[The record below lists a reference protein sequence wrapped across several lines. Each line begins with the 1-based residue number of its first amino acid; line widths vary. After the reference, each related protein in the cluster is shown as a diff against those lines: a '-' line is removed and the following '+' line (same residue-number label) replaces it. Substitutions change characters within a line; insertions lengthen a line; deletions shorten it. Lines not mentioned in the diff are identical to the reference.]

1 MLSKKNAEAT
11 GNSKIESRHALLW
24 GPLLGSLH
32 LALLGFLSK
41 LLLEIKCC
49 ARVRGSLKSA
59 IIAEDGSA
67 Y

>member
-1 MLSKKNAEAT
+1 MPPFWAP
-11 GNSKIESRHALLW
+11 H
-24 GPLLGSLH
+24 LGSPH
-32 LALLGFLSK
+32 LASLGFSSK